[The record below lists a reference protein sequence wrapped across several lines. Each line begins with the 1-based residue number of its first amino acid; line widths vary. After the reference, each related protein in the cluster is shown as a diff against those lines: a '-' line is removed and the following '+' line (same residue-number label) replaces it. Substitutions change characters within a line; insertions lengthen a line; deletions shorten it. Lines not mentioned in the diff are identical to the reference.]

1 MNNIEN
7 NLDYYHIVTGAT
19 SGIGKALV
27 YELDNIGKNLI
38 LIARSSEKLKELES
52 NLKTQHV
59 YITVDLTNIQD
70 LIEIL
75 KTINYKIKGFIHCA
89 GLESVIPLRQVSYLK
104 FDNIMKLH
112 VYSFV
117 EIVKYI
123 ERNKTIEENYL
134 TSIIAISSIA
144 SQTGGVGQTM
154 YSASKAGL
162 EALVRVLSKELS
174 NKKIRL
180 NSIQP
185 GIVNTEMT
193 DRWRRKIG
201 ISNVEDLNK
210 LQLNGI
216 AESSDIVSLILFL
229 LSDSSKQ
236 ISGTEIKIDG
246 GGPINKYF

>member
-1 MNNIEN
+1 MNSIEN
-7 NLDYYHIVTGAT
+7 NLDFYYIITGAT
-19 SGIGKALV
+19 SGIGKTLV
-27 YELDNIGKNLI
+27 YELDNIGEKLI
-38 LIARSSEKLKELES
+38 LMARSSEKLKELES
-52 NLKTQHV
+52 NFKTEHV
-59 YITVDLTNIQD
+59 YITVDLSNIQN
-70 LIEIL
+70 LIDVL
-75 KTINYKIKGFIHCA
+75 QTINYKIKGFVHCA
-89 GLESVIPLRQVSYLK
+89 GLESVLPLRQVSYLK
-104 FDNIMKLH
+104 FDNIMKIH

-117 EIVKYI
+117 EILKYI
-123 ERNKTIEENYL
+123 EKNKSIGENYL

-144 SQTGGVGQTM
+144 SQTGGVGQSM

-193 DRWRRKIG
+193 ERWRRKIG
-201 ISNVEDLNK
+201 ISNVNDLNK

-229 LSDSSKQ
+229 LSDNSKQ

>member
-1 MNNIEN
+1 M
-7 NLDYYHIVTGAT
+7 
-19 SGIGKALV
+19 
-27 YELDNIGKNLI
+27 
-38 LIARSSEKLKELES
+38 
-52 NLKTQHV
+52 
-59 YITVDLTNIQD
+59 
-70 LIEIL
+70 
-75 KTINYKIKGFIHCA
+75 KI
-89 GLESVIPLRQVSYLK
+89 
-104 FDNIMKLH
+104 H

-117 EIVKYI
+117 EILKYI
-123 ERNKTIEENYL
+123 EKNKSIDENYL
-134 TSIIAISSIA
+134 TSIVAMSSIA
-144 SQTGGVGQTM
+144 SQTGGIGQSM

-193 DRWRRKIG
+193 ERWRRKIG
-201 ISNVEDLNK
+201 ISNVDDLNK

-229 LSDSSKQ
+229 LSDNSKQ

>member
-38 LIARSSEKLKELES
+38 LIARSSDKLKELES

-112 VYSFV
+112 LYSFV

-123 ERNKTIEENYL
+123 ERNKTIEENHL